1 MEVNNFLIELI
12 SASISK
18 GQPGLSMVFLFK
30 RTILSFYDFLKYEDV
45 SSKNRKIITV

>member
-18 GQPGLSMVFLFK
+18 GQPGLTMVFWCE
-30 RTILSFYDFLKYEDV
+30 RTILSFYDFLQYEDV
-45 SSKNRKIITV
+45 SSKNRKIITM